1 MEDYISSELR
11 RLRAKNREEI
21 SKVIESVLKEHG
33 IDFKNPD
40 YYRRVKI
47 IESATL
53 GGKVW
58 QIDGIPVFF
67 ESHPKITNDGNKIT
81 ATIHY
86 RKLNYRN
93 HGR

>member
-1 MEDYISSELR
+1 MESLILSELR
-11 RLRAKNREEI
+11 KLHAKNREEI

-40 YYRRVKI
+40 YYRRVRI

-58 QIDGIPVFF
+58 QVDGYPVFF
-67 ESHPKITNDGNKIT
+67 EGHPSVTNDGNKIT

-86 RKLNYRN
+86 RKL
-93 HGR
+93 

>member
-11 RLRAKNREEI
+11 KLYTKNREEI

-40 YYRRVKI
+40 YYRRVRI
-47 IESATL
+47 IESAKL
-53 GGKVW
+53 GCKVW
-58 QIDGIPVFF
+58 QVDGIPVFF
-67 ESHPKITNDGNKIT
+67 EGQPSVTNDGNKIT

-86 RKLNYRN
+86 RKL
-93 HGR
+93 

>member
-11 RLRAKNREEI
+11 KLHAKNREEM
-21 SKVIESVLKEHG
+21 SKVIESVLKEHRV
-33 IDFKNPD
+33 DFKNPD
-40 YYRRVKI
+40 YYGSVRI

-58 QIDGIPVFF
+58 QVYGIPVFF
-67 ESHPKITNDGNKIT
+67 EGHPSVTNDGNKIT

-86 RKLNYRN
+86 RKL
-93 HGR
+93 